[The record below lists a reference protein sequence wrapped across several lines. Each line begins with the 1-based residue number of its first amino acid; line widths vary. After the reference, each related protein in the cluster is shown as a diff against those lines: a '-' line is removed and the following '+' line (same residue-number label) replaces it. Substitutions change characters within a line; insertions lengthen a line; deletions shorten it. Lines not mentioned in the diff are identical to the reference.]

1 MKVLMVCLGNI
12 CRSPMA
18 QGVLEHMVREQNLS
32 WYVDSAG
39 TGNWHIGEQ
48 PDKRA
53 IQTCKAN
60 GIDITGQRAR
70 QFSQQDFDEFDLI
83 LTMDNSNYR
92 DVQAIARKPHHSDKV
107 KPILDYLEH
116 PVDEVPDPYFDGRF
130 QDVYELIVK
139 SCGSLIETETSKAT
153 ESGT

>member
-1 MKVLMVCLGNI
+1 MVCLGNI

-18 QGVLEHMVREQNLS
+18 QGVLEHMVEQHKLP
-32 WYVDSAG
+32 WEVDSAG
-39 TGNWHIGEQ
+39 TGSWHIGEL

-53 IQTCKAN
+53 IQTCLAN

-70 QFSQQDFDEFDLI
+70 QFRQEDFENFDLI
-83 LTMDNSNYR
+83 LTMDGSNYR
-92 DVQAIARKPHHSDKV
+92 DVVAKAQNARHTSKV
-107 KPILDYLEH
+107 RPILQYLEH
-116 PVDEVPDPYFDGRF
+116 PIDEVPDPYFDGRF

-139 SCGSLIETETSKAT
+139 SCDRLIQAETSKAT